1 MKEALELFVVPKSFE
16 PYEGKEINLGEGRYG
31 PYVKYG
37 TTFISLPKGMNLK
50 DVTRE
55 ICIELIQKKLKE
67 DAPFGTYKDHGITKG
82 AGRFGPF
89 VKWNG
94 MFVSITKGSGFQLET
109 ITEAQAIIL
118 IEDKLNKEANKF
130 IHNWEKEGISVQNG
144 RYGPYVKVA
153 NDKKNYKLLNDA
165 GEKMNMEEAKT
176 VTLEHVIK
184 VIEQQGAVIKN
195 KK

>member
-1 MKEALELFVVPKSFE
+1 
-16 PYEGKEINLGEGRYG
+16 
-31 PYVKYG
+31 
-37 TTFISLPKGMNLK
+37 
-50 DVTRE
+50 
-55 ICIELIQKKLKE
+55 
-67 DAPFGTYKDHGITKG
+67 
-82 AGRFGPF
+82 
-89 VKWNG
+89 

-130 IHNWEKEGISVQNG
+130 IHNWETEGISVQNG